1 MTSQLWFVG
10 GAGADTMTGG
20 SGANAYLYGAV
31 SESTSAAMDIIAN
44 FNASKDLIDLTG
56 LGGTLA
62 SAGALS
68 GDLAAHSVGWKTSG
82 VNTFVY
88 VNTSGSSEALAATDM
103 QIKLLGTPVLTSANF
118 NSP

>member
-1 MTSQLWFVG
+1 
-10 GAGADTMTGG
+10 MTGG
-20 SGANAYLYGAV
+20 SGANAYLYGAA
-31 SESTSAAMDIIAN
+31 SDSTAAAMDIIAN
-44 FNASKDLIDLTG
+44 FNAGKDLIDLTG